1 MFSYLVRV
9 LQFTRLIIIFIISSS
24 AFVANA
30 DTKKLKF
37 GWEFNLEIDK
47 MTDLNTSYISK
58 RSKSNDGYLRAQCT
72 VITEISKK
80 DKSIIRM
87 GIVYKWRPSSGGLIE
102 EVRNRFDKNPPKKIL
117 YFTISDGWIVLNWLD
132 TRPFATSATTAD
144 RLILEARTVTERL
157 ITDEFELIGLNE
169 ALNYANK
176 AAPCKEEVFKGG
188 RYCTF
193 TGQDIV
199 CQD

>member
-1 MFSYLVRV
+1 M
-9 LQFTRLIIIFIISSS
+9 QFTRLIIIFIISSS

-37 GWEFNLEIDK
+37 GWEFKLKMDK

-58 RSKSNDGYLRAQCT
+58 PSKSNDGSLRAQCE
-72 VITEISKK
+72 VITEVSKN
-80 DKSIIRM
+80 DKSIIEM

-102 EVRNRFDKNPPKKIL
+102 KVRSRFDKNPPKEIL
-117 YFTISDGWIVLNWLD
+117 YWTISDGWIVLNWLD
-132 TRPFATSATTAD
+132 TRRFATSATTAD
-144 RLILEARTVTERL
+144 RLILEATATHRL

-169 ALNYANK
+169 ALDYAEK
-176 AAPCKEEVFKGG
+176 FAPCKKNVFKGG
-188 RYCTF
+188 SYCTF
-193 TGQDIV
+193 TGEDIV